1 MYFKSHDISLYYEK
15 YGNDKENAL
24 VILPGWGETR
34 KTFYYM
40 IPELSKY
47 KTIYII
53 DYPGFGKTKFPNHD
67 LTIYHYT
74 LLIKDF
80 LEKEEL
86 VNPILLG
93 HSFGGRIIILLLG
106 YYHYPTEKAILMDSA
121 GICHKKT
128 MFQKLKSKCYRLLQ
142 KIGKILSSEKQ
153 KRWQEFL
160 IRKFGSEDYKNL
172 SSNMR
177 KTFSQV
183 VNEDLT
189 PYLKEI
195 SQEVLLIWGE
205 KDQAT
210 PLKDG
215 QKMEKEM
222 KNAALITIPNTS
234 HFPYLEEINLVHQIL
249 ISFLHS

>member
-15 YGNDKENAL
+15 YGNDKKNAL

-40 IPELSKY
+40 IQELSKY

-53 DYPGFGKTKFPNHD
+53 DYPGFGKTEFPNHD

-80 LEKEEL
+80 LEQEEL

-106 YYHYPTEKAILMDSA
+106 YYHYSTEKAILIDSA

-128 MFQKLKSKCYRLLQ
+128 ILQKLKSKCYRLLQ
-142 KIGKILSSEKQ
+142 KIRKFLSSEKQ

-160 IRKFGSEDYKNL
+160 IQKFGSEDYKNL
-172 SSNMR
+172 SPNMR

-215 QKMEKEM
+215 QKMENDM

-249 ISFLHS
+249 ISFFHS